1 MSHHKTRKSKSRSRK
16 NKTRG
21 GAKGLGRRTPSYKE
35 KRRTSSTVK
44 GSTYNPPKVNTN
56 AKHAPPHYAIPK
68 KEWNALT
75 EYQKQMSS
83 VHGVGP
89 NK

>member
-1 MSHHKTRKSKSRSRK
+1 MTHHKTRRSRSKK

-21 GAKGLGRRTPSYKE
+21 GGKE
-35 KRRTSSTVK
+35 KKYNRSGTARTFDRA
-44 GSTYNPPKVNTN
+44 PKKNTN
-56 AKHAPPHYAIPK
+56 SKKYHPPLYAIPK

-75 EYQKQMSS
+75 EYQKQMAS